1 MYCRICGAAHAACPG
16 DVPSRSVPIGTAMNP
31 DAKNWIS
38 PERLYLNSKGRPCGA
53 KDPDKQSLL
62 VPAGGALPYA
72 QALALGLVQASAPAE
87 PATVEEIHVPELDDV
102 LIGGEETA
110 TPVEIVET
118 APKTASKKP
127 AKKK

>member
-1 MYCRICGAAHAACPG
+1 
-16 DVPSRSVPIGTAMNP
+16 MNA
-31 DAKNWIS
+31 DAKHWIS
-38 PERLYLNSKGRPCGA
+38 PERLYLNSQGKPCGA

-72 QALALGLVQASAPAE
+72 QALALGLVQPPAPAE
-87 PATVEEIHVPELDDV
+87 PVTVKEIHVPELDDG

-118 APKTASKKP
+118 TPKTAPKKP